1 MGSCAFKPTCNE
13 SNETNKEKESLIN
26 QPFRIITPD
35 DVAEMKQEVS
45 RKKIAKAPLFL
56 NESMFAYQALESFKA
71 HRLHYGLVIDE
82 YGVTVGMVTMDD
94 VVDALVGESTE
105 MDQTDYQIVE
115 REDGTWLIDGQYSL
129 IDFEKYFDFEISYQ
143 NKSFTTLAGLIL
155 HQSGYIPNV
164 GDTVVVENL
173 RLEVV
178 DKDGQRIDK
187 VLVSRV

>member
-1 MGSCAFKPTCNE
+1 
-13 SNETNKEKESLIN
+13 
-26 QPFRIITPD
+26 
-35 DVAEMKQEVS
+35 
-45 RKKIAKAPLFL
+45 
-56 NESMFAYQALESFKA
+56 
-71 HRLHYGLVIDE
+71 LVIDE

-105 MDQTDYQIVE
+105 MDQTDYELVE
-115 REDGTWLIDGQYSL
+115 REDGSWLIDGQYSL

-143 NKSFTTLAGLIL
+143 NKNFTTLAGLIL

-164 GDTVVVENL
+164 GDTVIVEKL
-173 RLEVV
+173 KLEVI

>member
-1 MGSCAFKPTCNE
+1 
-13 SNETNKEKESLIN
+13 
-26 QPFRIITPD
+26 
-35 DVAEMKQEVS
+35 
-45 RKKIAKAPLFL
+45 
-56 NESMFAYQALESFKA
+56 
-71 HRLHYGLVIDE
+71 
-82 YGVTVGMVTMDD
+82 MVTMDD
-94 VVDALVGESTE
+94 VVDALVGEATE

-115 REDGTWLIDGQYSL
+115 REDGSWLIDGQYSL

-164 GDTVVVENL
+164 GDAVVVEKL

-187 VLVSRV
+187 VLVSRI

>member
-1 MGSCAFKPTCNE
+1 
-13 SNETNKEKESLIN
+13 
-26 QPFRIITPD
+26 
-35 DVAEMKQEVS
+35 
-45 RKKIAKAPLFL
+45 
-56 NESMFAYQALESFKA
+56 MFAYQALESFKA

-105 MDQTDYQIVE
+105 MDQTDYEIVE
-115 REDGTWLIDGQYSL
+115 REDGSWLIDGQYSL
-129 IDFEKYFDFEISYQ
+129 IDFEKFFDFDISYQ
-143 NKSFTTLAGLIL
+143 NKNFTTLAGLIL

-164 GDTVVVENL
+164 GDTVIVEKL
-173 RLEVV
+173 KLEVV